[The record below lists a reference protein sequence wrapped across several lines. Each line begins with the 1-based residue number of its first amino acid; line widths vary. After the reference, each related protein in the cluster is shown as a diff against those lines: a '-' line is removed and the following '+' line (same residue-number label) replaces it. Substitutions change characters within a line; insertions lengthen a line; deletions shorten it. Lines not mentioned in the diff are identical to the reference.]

1 MSEDKFVSETPVGPR
16 QFVNIVALFG
26 DPTTHSRLTLACHY
40 DSKRFDSMQFIGAS
54 DSAAACAI
62 MIQLARCLNDSL
74 HNALN
79 YTARGQVGSFASIV
93 HYSYVAVTDIKSV
106 TRNNFYEQLVCVGDS
121 F

>member
-1 MSEDKFVSETPVGPR
+1 
-16 QFVNIVALFG
+16 
-26 DPTTHSRLTLACHY
+26 
-40 DSKRFDSMQFIGAS
+40 MQFIGAS

-121 F
+121 FWVSISCTAACPQLPTMHTEYSLPGP